1 MVEPDKISDSN
12 DMHTAIAITVNRL
25 HRRYRKFAEPADITQ
40 SLWEYAWRKRKA
52 FAEYLSR
59 EEKEEQKAGWAAL
72 LTALHR
78 AGDRYCRKEKA
89 DRSGYRTEDEAF
101 YNRAMIEDLVSML
114 YNGSGATNIIDDRVK
129 VKTAPGSGYS
139 VETSVADIE
148 RALDSL
154 EAEDRYLVVEV
165 YGHCTPEKA
174 VADSLSISRSTV
186 DRRLAKACKQMIEF
200 LGGESPY

>member
-1 MVEPDKISDSN
+1 MVDPDQISDSN
-12 DMHTAIAITVNRL
+12 DLHTAIAIITNKL
-25 HRRYRKFAEPADITQ
+25 NRRYRKFVEPADITQ
-40 SLWEYAWRKRKA
+40 SLWEYSWKKRKQ

-59 EEKEEQKAGWAAL
+59 EDKEEQKQGWAAL

-101 YNRAMIEDLVSML
+101 YTKAMIEDLVSMRF
-114 YNGSGATNIIDDRVK
+114 NGAGATNIIDDRVK

-139 VETSVADIE
+139 VETSIADIE
-148 RALDSL
+148 RALMDL
-154 EAEDRYLVVEV
+154 DPEDRYLVVEV

-174 VADSLSISRSTV
+174 VADSLNISRSTV
-186 DRRLAKACKQMIEF
+186 DRRLAKACKQMVEF
-200 LGGESPY
+200 LGGPSPY